1 MSAFAE
7 ITILVGLATLS
18 GFLMRALKQP
28 LIIGYILTGL
38 IGGPLFLDLVHSQET
53 LNLFSEIGIAL
64 LLFIVGLNL
73 TPEAI
78 KAFGKVSL
86 IAGLG
91 QILFTTSIGWGVARI
106 LGFSPVAA
114 LYLGIALAF
123 SSTIIILKLLSDK
136 GDLEKLYGKISIGF
150 LLVQDFVAVIILFLV
165 PLFSS
170 AEKSVLVF
178 IADIIKG
185 LTALIIV
192 YLFAYLFFPKL
203 NRFLARSQE
212 LLFLFAI
219 SWGLGLAGLFRVFGF
234 SLESGALIGGVTLSM
249 LPTHDEIHARLKPLR
264 DFFIILFF
272 VLLGAKIVLSGT
284 GELVLPAVIFS
295 LFVLIGNPLILMI
308 IMGLLGYKKKTSF
321 QTGLTVAQ
329 ISEFSLIVVAMG
341 LKYGHVSQEILSL
354 TTFVGL
360 VTIFASTYMVM
371 NSDWV
376 FERLSPLLTIFER
389 KKTQEIKIASKQYS
403 IILFGYNR
411 IGYDFLKVFKGMSKP
426 FLVVD
431 YDPAVTE
438 YLDRRKVDNE
448 YGDASDLEF
457 IRMLDMSKLDLAVST
472 IPDLRTSELLL
483 AEIRRQRKNCIV
495 MMVAHTVKG
504 AQALYELGADYVIM
518 PHFLGGHHASL
529 LVQEHGFDKDKFL
542 KLKQKHL
549 KYLDRRS
556 SLGHDHP
563 VVLAD

>member
-1 MSAFAE
+1 VSAFAE